1 MQADNTSDIQTSEE
15 QLMFSLHKLS
25 DAGAPII
32 QIRTREPLRAALT
45 LRKNLLSDVDRA
57 DDAPY
62 VEWDAVNGTRRFDKN
77 TLANHCVTGVM
88 QDFPDALGAPLAR
101 LREEG
106 RGYIGGSS
114 NVSRENDANAYNIHY
129 FTFVSPQQFFGNPY
143 VTELI
148 QQYASIL
155 PSTNI
160 CLLFITDHEPLPGI
174 PVGYTLVT
182 EFPTPTA
189 TELEASARR
198 TVAAALGGDDGE
210 SFFSDGSELTDQDYA
225 RLAAFG
231 AGLTHYEFETY
242 TSLALVE
249 AGQARETSITFE
261 RLADGVAQGKTTV
274 VRQSEILELSHPGS
288 IDDVGGMAKLK
299 EWLNKRADC
308 FSDRAREFGVEAPKG
323 IALVGVPGAGKSLI
337 AKAVASVLQTPLVR
351 FDFSRV
357 FSKFVGDSESR
368 VRSALRMVESMAP
381 CVLFVDEID
390 KALGGTGSGGG
401 DSGTTMRVLGSFLTW
416 LQECKA
422 PVFVMVTANRVD
434 GLPPELLRRGRFDQI
449 FSVGL
454 PTPVERREVLAIHL
468 RKRDRDIDEFTP
480 AEVESFI
487 RKSDRYVPAEI
498 ESAVKDALIDAFSE
512 GEPLEMRHLLNAL
525 DNIVPLTRS
534 NADAMARMIEWS
546 ANNAI
551 NVSNTPEEDAAAMRQ
566 TAKTPDARRVVVS
579 RPRARRSA

>member
-1 MQADNTSDIQTSEE
+1 MQENQNNAVATSEE
-15 QLMFSLHKLS
+15 QLMFDLYKLA

-32 QIRTREPLRAALT
+32 QIRTREPLRAAVT
-45 LRKNLLSDVDRA
+45 LRKSLLADVTKA

-62 VEWDAVNGTRRFDKN
+62 SEWDMVNGIRRFSN
-77 TLANHCVTGVM
+77 ETFANHCVTGGEE
-88 QDFPDALGAPLAR
+88 DIIDALRRPLEA
-101 LREEG
+101 LRNSPT
-106 RGYIGGSS
+106 GYLGGGQ
-114 NVSRENDANAYNIHY
+114 DAASTIHY
-129 FTFVSPQQFFGNPY
+129 FTFVSPQAMFGNPII
-143 VTELI
+143 TELI

-155 PSTNI
+155 PSSNV

-174 PVGYTLVT
+174 PVGYTLVA
-182 EFPTPTA
+182 EFATPTA
-189 TELEASARR
+189 AELEASARR
-198 TVAAALGGDDGE
+198 SVDAALASNGTDDPA
-210 SFFSDGSELTDQDYA
+210 FPDGSDMTDEDFA

-242 TSLALVE
+242 TTLAIIE
-249 AGQARETSITFE
+249 AGHAQETSITFE
-261 RLADGVAQGKTTV
+261 RLSDGIAQGKTTV
-274 VRQSEILELSHPGS
+274 VRQSEILELSHPGD
-288 IDDVGGMAKLK
+288 INDVGGMVKLK
-299 EWLNKRADC
+299 AWLNKRADC
-308 FSDRAREFGVEAPKG
+308 FSSRAREFGVEAPKG

-390 KALGGTGSGGG
+390 KALGGTGGGGG

-422 PVFVMVTANRVD
+422 PVFVMVTANRTD

-454 PTPVERREVLAIHL
+454 PTPVERREVLSIHL
-468 RKRDRDIDEFTP
+468 RKRDRSIDEFTE
-480 AEVESFI
+480 ADIAKFI
-487 RKSDRYVPAEI
+487 DKSARYVPAEI
-498 ESAVKDALIDAFSE
+498 ESAVKDALVDAFAEDSE
-512 GEPLEMRHLLNAL
+512 LEMRHLLAAL
-525 DNIVPLTRS
+525 ENIVPLSRS
-534 NADAMARMIEWS
+534 NAQSMDAMIAWA

-551 NVSNTPEEDAAAMRQ
+551 NVSNTPEEDRAALSPA
-566 TAKTPDARRVVVS
+566 TPPAGRRIVS
-579 RPRARRSA
+579 TRARRARA

>member
-1 MQADNTSDIQTSEE
+1 MHADSNAAVQTSEE
-15 QLMFSLHKLS
+15 QLMFNLYKLS

-32 QIRTREPLRAALT
+32 QIRTREPLRAAMI
-45 LRKNLLSDVDRA
+45 LRKSLLSNVTKA
-57 DDAPY
+57 ESAPY
-62 VEWDAVNGTRRFDKN
+62 VEWDVVNGVRRFDKD
-77 TLANHCVTGVM
+77 TLTNHAISGTVT
-88 QDFPDALGAPLAR
+88 DFADALGQPLNL
-101 LREEG
+101 LRNSST
-106 RGYIGGSS
+106 GYIGTDD
-114 NVSRENDANAYNIHY
+114 NTIHY
-129 FTFVSPQQFFGNPY
+129 YTFVSPQQFFGNPY
-143 VTELI
+143 ITELI

-155 PSTNI
+155 PATNV
-160 CLLFITDHEPLPGI
+160 CLLFITDDEPLPGI
-174 PVGYTLVT
+174 PVGYSLVT
-182 EFPTPTA
+182 ELPTPTA
-189 TELEASARR
+189 SELEDAARR
-198 TVAAALGGDDGE
+198 SVTSALEEGGREQFTEGSFLDDA
-210 SFFSDGSELTDQDYA
+210 DYA

-242 TSLALVE
+242 TSLAIIE
-249 AGQARETSITFE
+249 AGHAQETAITFE
-261 RLADGVAQGKTTV
+261 RLADGIAQGKTTV
-274 VRQSEILELSHPGS
+274 VRQSEILELSHPGD
-288 IDDVGGMAKLK
+288 INDVGGMAKLK
-299 EWLNKRADC
+299 DWLNKRADC
-308 FSDRAREFGVEAPKG
+308 FSERAREFGVEAPKG

-468 RKRDRDIDEFTP
+468 RKRERDIEEFSP
-480 AEVESFI
+480 AEIEEFVTASEG
-487 RKSDRYVPAEI
+487 YVPAEI
-498 ESAVKDALIDAFSE
+498 ESAVKDALVDAFSADE
-512 GEPLEMRHLLNAL
+512 ALEMRHLIDAL
-525 DNIVPLTRS
+525 GNIVPLTRS
-534 NADAMARMIEWS
+534 NAESMQRMIDWS

-551 NVSNTPEEDAAAMRQ
+551 NVSNTKEEDAAAMR
-566 TAKTPDARRVVVS
+566 AAGNATPAGRRVVTG
-579 RPRARRSA
+579 RARRARAA